1 MPDEH
6 QTSPGTDEH
15 MQGDSSR
22 TLASQDASLELTRLD
37 IRLSTAKPIPL
48 PDPFQF
54 AVYLAYLASTDSSQ

>member
-22 TLASQDASLELTRLD
+22 TLASQDTLSVPAQLD
-37 IRLSTAKPIPL
+37 IQLRATKPIPL

-54 AVYLAYLASTDSSQ
+54 AAYLAYLASSDSSQ